1 MRLSTKGQY
10 GLRAVVD
17 LADRY
22 GQGPIPL
29 NTVAQREEI
38 SERYLEQLMSQLRK
52 AGIVVSIRGAQ
63 GGYQLARP
71 PEEITIAEVIEILEG
86 PIVPVDCLAS
96 DDGCSRSTIC
106 ATQGLWKRLAD
117 AMQEVLGSTTLADL
131 VEENQRIRRQS
142 QDGYMYYI

>member
-38 SERYLEQLMSQLRK
+38 SEHYLEQLMSQLRK

-71 PEEITIAEVIEILEG
+71 PR
-86 PIVPVDCLAS
+86 
-96 DDGCSRSTIC
+96 RSP
-106 ATQGLWKRLAD
+106 L
-117 AMQEVLGSTTLADL
+117 
-131 VEENQRIRRQS
+131 QRS
-142 QDGYMYYI
+142 

>member
-1 MRLSTKGQY
+1 
-10 GLRAVVD
+10 
-17 LADRY
+17 
-22 GQGPIPL
+22 
-29 NTVAQREEI
+29 
-38 SERYLEQLMSQLRK
+38 MSQLRK